1 MKYNNLILI
10 NIQMMNCTHTA
21 EEYGNNSINKLF
33 CDNPLLIIVFFCSKI
48 FYEFFQIVEKLVR
61 KKILFRFSD
70 H

>member
-33 CDNPLLIIVFFCSKI
+33 CDNPLLIILFSIFVGCIFYCICNFFCPG
-48 FYEFFQIVEKLVR
+48 R
-61 KKILFRFSD
+61 KYQRV
-70 H
+70 